1 MTISS
6 DSLIVA
12 LDVDSGQQAIEL
24 ANVLAPVTR
33 SFKIGSYLF
42 TLEGPPLVRQLV
54 KRGCQVF
61 LDLKFHDIPEVVA
74 GAVRNAALLGVS
86 MLTVHISGGAQML
99 RAAATATEQM
109 PSGLRPLLV
118 GVTVLTS
125 LSADQWKEVFPQE
138 SLTFSVVRLA
148 TLAQSTGLGG
158 LVCSPHELVE
168 LKNIN
173 LRKIVPGIR
182 PPGSADN
189 DQRRTMTPADAIA
202 AGADCLVVGRPIIR
216 SADPLKAARQI
227 KRDIEISR
235 R

>member
-1 MTISS
+1 MTNPS

-24 ANVLAPVTR
+24 ANVLAPATR
-33 SFKIGSYLF
+33 QFKIGSYLF

-54 KRGCQVF
+54 KLGCQVF

-86 MLTVHISGGAQML
+86 MLTVHISGGPQML
-99 RAAATATEQM
+99 RAAASAAGQV
-109 PSGLRPLLV
+109 PSGTRPLLA

-138 SLTFSVVRLA
+138 CLTVSVVRLA
-148 TLAQSTGLGG
+148 EMAQSAGLGG

-168 LKNIN
+168 LKNIR

-182 PPGSADN
+182 PPGSATN

-216 SADPLKAARQI
+216 SADPLQAAMRI
-227 KRDIEISR
+227 KREIETNR